1 MKKIII
7 ATAMS
12 LGVVSLAAVASAD
25 TLIMRDGTRIQ
36 GTVVGIAAQTI
47 TFRHTDGVSRR
58 YATSGVESLQFVT
71 ADRTNGRGN
80 GYGRNNGNNG
90 SGNNRNNSS
99 NSDNSDNSDYS
110 NYGNTTSTLEA
121 PAGTEIVVRTVE
133 MIDSRNA
140 GVNQTFSAIVEE
152 NVTNAAGRVIVPQRS
167 SAQLIIRQLSSG
179 GTTGSPEMVLDIQ
192 SITVDGRRY
201 LVSTTDLSRDSDT
214 GLGTNKRTAEAV
226 GGGAALGTIIG
237 AIAGGGKGAAIG
249 GAIGAAGGAG
259 VQVLTKG
266 HDVRVPAETVLR
278 FRLDK
283 SVTMQAMR

>member
-1 MKKIII
+1 MKRIII

-12 LGVVSLAAVASAD
+12 LCVVSLAAVASAD

-47 TFRHTDGVSRR
+47 TFRHTDGISRR

-71 ADRTNGRGN
+71 ADRANGRGN
-80 GYGRNNGNNG
+80 GYGKHNGNGNN
-90 SGNNRNNSS
+90 SNRNNSTS
-99 NSDNSDNSDYS
+99 SDNT
-110 NYGNTTSTLEA
+110 GTLEA

-152 NVTNAAGRVIVPQRS
+152 NVTNASGRVIVPQRS

-201 LVSTTDLSRDSDT
+201 VVSTTDLSRDSDT
-214 GLGTNKRTAEAV
+214 GIGANKRTAEAV

-259 VQVLTKG
+259 AQILTKG

-283 SVTMQAMR
+283 SVTMQANR

>member
-1 MKKIII
+1 MRKIII

-12 LGVVSLAAVASAD
+12 LCVVSLAAVASAD

-47 TFRHTDGVSRR
+47 TFRHTDGVARR

-71 ADRTNGRGN
+71 ADRANGRGN
-80 GYGRNNGNNG
+80 SDGRNNGGGNNNG
-90 SGNNRNNSS
+90 
-99 NSDNSDNSDYS
+99 YH
-110 NYGNTTSTLEA
+110 NTGTLEA

-133 MIDSRNA
+133 MIDSKNS
-140 GVNQTFSAIVEE
+140 GVDQTFSAIVEE
-152 NVTNAAGRVIVPQRS
+152 NVTNAAGRVIVPARS

-179 GTTGSPEMVLDIQ
+179 GVTGSPEMVLDIQ

-259 VQVLTKG
+259 AQVMTKG

-283 SVTMQAMR
+283 SVTMQPSR